1 MEKSKEQLEGP
12 PQQALTQ
19 TATRGRGDP
28 AAAGDGPLSEKA
40 AMDVLG
46 QPLLT
51 TDPQDPGQSCSFK
64 AGVKKHTYDSTMI

>member
-1 MEKSKEQLEGP
+1 
-12 PQQALTQ
+12 
-19 TATRGRGDP
+19 
-28 AAAGDGPLSEKA
+28 
-40 AMDVLG
+40 MDVLG